1 MDDGE
6 LDELPR
12 RFEPGSSKAKLT
24 WFGAIMLAGI
34 GMFVEAFIII
44 TTGQIKSVWHAA
56 YPLCF
61 DPDKNMNCVSQ
72 IHCCGSFPNTPETC
86 GINNPE
92 IDTDTGV
99 YYECDADGT
108 YNDNLSCQSGVIH
121 IISYAEFAGIMLG
134 MLTFGKLA
142 DLMGKHYAGIL
153 AALFQVVGVAMMT
166 FYRNVNLNIMFIV
179 FDVFWFIFG
188 FGVGGEYPLAAANAA
203 AHHAESLEQAGMDD
217 RERHRIR
224 VLKERER
231 AARRGETIALVFAQQ
246 GVGAVVGSA
255 FLCAL
260 IYFSDQSEANCEID
274 GHNPRGYSTEA
285 LDSVWRS
292 FYFIGMIFVVMV
304 LVYRGL
310 VLEEGDG
317 HKRLMARKARRKA
330 KLGQQGK
337 SMAQVMW
344 FYGKL
349 MMLLLVSVRFN
360 CMILIIY

>member
-1 MDDGE
+1 
-6 LDELPR
+6 
-12 RFEPGSSKAKLT
+12 
-24 WFGAIMLAGI
+24 
-34 GMFVEAFIII
+34 
-44 TTGQIKSVWHAA
+44 
-56 YPLCF
+56 
-61 DPDKNMNCVSQ
+61 
-72 IHCCGSFPNTPETC
+72 
-86 GINNPE
+86 
-92 IDTDTGV
+92 
-99 YYECDADGT
+99 
-108 YNDNLSCQSGVIH
+108 
-121 IISYAEFAGIMLG
+121 
-134 MLTFGKLA
+134 
-142 DLMGKHYAGIL
+142 
-153 AALFQVVGVAMMT
+153 
-166 FYRNVNLNIMFIV
+166 
-179 FDVFWFIFG
+179 
-188 FGVGGEYPLAAANAA
+188 
-203 AHHAESLEQAGMDD
+203 
-217 RERHRIR
+217 
-224 VLKERER
+224 
-231 AARRGETIALVFAQQ
+231 LVFSQQ

-274 GHNPRGYSTEA
+274 GHNPRGYSAEA

-360 CMILIIY
+360 CMILIID